1 MSDTPTLTITEA
13 DRLKRMWRQGKAPHQ
28 IAADLNQARHQAAEA
43 TGAKAYRLLG
53 KRGIGVIYKAFR
65 LGLIDSEE
73 ERDRLIKK
81 AEASA
86 RKRRPK
92 PSTAVRKALLQRFEV
107 CSCCATTEGRRGVV
121 RLTETPDPDNPED
134 FAVLCARCQGRL
146 TRPIPDWLPH
156 LRPLLA
162 NSPLI
167 SFAAA
172 KPRFVPKPPT
182 GRRYTTPPPT
192 PSVDTVVAWKD
203 SPLFLHLCARVMNHK
218 GTSFFIPQELVWRI
232 APRDQLTDHG
242 SRDCQHFPVVFTAD
256 QVDAFRARSSQTHPD
271 PQR

>member
-1 MSDTPTLTITEA
+1 MSDKVTFTITEA

-28 IAADLNQARHQAAEA
+28 IAADLNQARRHAATA
-43 TGAKAYRLLG
+43 TGAKVYPVLG

-92 PSTAVRKALLQRFEV
+92 PSTAIRKALLKRFEV
-107 CSCCATTEGRRGVV
+107 CSCCATEGRRGVV
-121 RLTETPDPDNPED
+121 RLTETPDPDNESD

-146 TRPIPDWLPH
+146 TRPPPDWLPH
-156 LRPLLA
+156 LRPLLDS
-162 NSPLI
+162 SPLI
-167 SFAAA
+167 SFAAQKRPFA
-172 KPRFVPKPPT
+172 PKRSARTYTSPRIPP
-182 GRRYTTPPPT
+182 

-203 SPLFLHLCARVMNHK
+203 SPLFLHLCARVTNHR
-218 GTSFFIPQELVWRI
+218 GTSHFLHHAPVWRI
-232 APRDQLTDHG
+232 APRDQLTDHR
-242 SRDCQHFPVVFTAD
+242 SRDCQHFPVVFTPD
-256 QVDAFRARSSQTHPD
+256 QVDAFRARSSST
-271 PQR
+271 